1 MRIIVISDSHGNFKR
16 LHWVVKRHLESTD
29 LFLHLG
35 DGLQELEDIRCL
47 YPKQKFLAV
56 HGNCDRYFDEKLT
69 RTIDCDGTKVFAC
82 HGDIYGVKSNLDKL
96 KIKARME
103 NASIALYGHTHKN
116 FTDYEDGLYIMNPG
130 SITLPRNG
138 LPSYGVIDIT
148 KAGIAMHTVEVER
161 F

>member
-1 MRIIVISDSHGNFKR
+1 MATVTAIPI
-16 LHWVVKRHLESTD
+16 
-29 LFLHLG
+29 
-35 DGLQELEDIRCL
+35 
-47 YPKQKFLAV
+47 
-56 HGNCDRYFDEKLT
+56 EKLT
-69 RTIDCDGTKVFAC
+69 RTIDCNGNLIFAC

-96 KIKARME
+96 KAKARME

-130 SITLPRNG
+130 SITLPQNG

-148 KAGIAMHTVEVER
+148 KARIAMHTVEVER